1 VKVFSYNK
9 KLSVQRWVMGAI
21 WLMGMGMGIHG
32 NANAATVKRSIRDW
46 VSCSSTAD
54 ETSGA
59 IEAFAAARHNAF
71 TLVVDCA
78 VRLHSGLAIDRAIF
92 IDNGTAVQFTAAGK
106 FIVDNLFHPAF
117 VIANSS
123 DIVLTD
129 WNVEW
134 DSSVPVDPDVRG
146 FELGGKFIDQK
157 GITQPAGAFND
168 IVLSKWLVANRSIT
182 FNEERGYV
190 NPVWVG
196 AVNMSAVFYI
206 TGSTAN
212 VAFVGLKLGVPNA
225 ASGDKF
231 LPMAFSLSQN
241 WKSNQTVTGKT
252 PHDAQYL
259 AVPNHLTF
267 SGITLDGT
275 LMGWQGNVQD
285 TLFENITSH
294 RYADL
299 QDAQGKYVG
308 GIDKWFPPPHLFY
321 LNHTLADDPRL
332 YNTNIH
338 FETVNDLGPRL
349 GVARDT
355 GHDGSSG
362 YAASLKLGCSDCSV
376 DRYDSARPDGFMDM
390 LPSEDLTVTNV
401 VATFDSKF
409 INDMYPAA
417 LRFPGTGY
425 SRITF
430 ENVQLEDTAADT
442 GKGPLGNAPSSTNG
456 AIVFTNFNL
465 SLKQWSGPASTVP
478 VPTIG
483 GTSNN
488 ISLDVRITEQSTQVS
503 HLMKGTV
510 SATLKA
516 TPIQVRPGA
525 ATQLT
530 WTSAGASSCS
540 ASGAW
545 AGSIGDRGTRV
556 VKVGTAD
563 NYDFGLDCRNFA
575 HASNPRLMVTTR

>member
-1 VKVFSYNK
+1 VFSYNK
-9 KLSVQRWVMGAI
+9 KLSLRMFVLGAIWVMGIA
-21 WLMGMGMGIHG
+21 GNGIAH
-32 NANAATVKRSIRDW
+32 AATEKRSIREW

-54 ETSGA
+54 ESAGT

-92 IDNGTAVQFTAAGK
+92 IDNGTAVQFTSAGK
-106 FIVDNLFHPAF
+106 FIVDNMFHPAF

-123 DIVLTD
+123 NIVLTN

-134 DSSVPVDPDVRG
+134 DSSVPVDPNVRG
-146 FELGGKFIDQK
+146 FELDGKFVDHN

-168 IVLSKWLVANRSIT
+168 IVLTKWLTANRSIS
-182 FNEERGYV
+182 FNEQRGFV
-190 NPVWVG
+190 KPVWVG
-196 AVNMSAVFYI
+196 AVNMSAIFYI

-212 VAFVGLKLGVPNA
+212 VLVTGMKIGVPTA
-225 ASGDKF
+225 AGGDKF

-252 PHDAQYL
+252 PYNADYL

-267 SGITLDGT
+267 SGVTLDGT

-285 TLFENITSH
+285 VLFENITSH
-294 RYADL
+294 RYGDL
-299 QDAQGKYVG
+299 QDARGKNVG
-308 GIDKWFPPPHLFY
+308 GVDKWFPPPHLFY
-321 LNHTLADDPRL
+321 LDHTLADDVRL
-332 YNTNIH
+332 YNANVY
-338 FETVNDLGPRL
+338 FEAVNDLGPRV

-376 DRYDSARPDGFMDM
+376 DHYTSARPDGFMDM
-390 LPSEDLTVTNV
+390 LPSEELTVSNV
-401 VATFDSKF
+401 VASFDSKF

-425 SRITF
+425 SHVTF
-430 ENVQLEDTAADT
+430 ENIQLEDTAADT
-442 GKGPLGNAPSSTNG
+442 GKGPLGNAPSSTNS

-465 SLKQWSGPASTVP
+465 SMKQWSGPSSTVP

-483 GTSNN
+483 GASNN
-488 ISLDVRITEQSTQVS
+488 ISLVVRMTEQSTQVS

-516 TPIQVRPGA
+516 SPVQVRPGA

-530 WTSAGASSCS
+530 WTSAGANSCS
-540 ASGAW
+540 ARGAW
-545 AGSIGDRGTRV
+545 DGSIDNRGTRV
-556 VKVGTAD
+556 VRVGTAD
-563 NYDFGLDCRNFA
+563 NYDFGLECRNLA
-575 HASNPRLMVTTR
+575 HTSTPRLMVTTR

>member
-1 VKVFSYNK
+1 VFSYNK
-9 KLSVQRWVMGAI
+9 KLSLRMLVMGAI
-21 WLMGMGMGIHG
+21 LALGLGGH
-32 NANAATVKRSIRDW
+32 NLAAATTVKRSIREW
-46 VSCSSTAD
+46 VSCSTTAD
-54 ETSGA
+54 ESSGA

-92 IDNGTAVQFTAAGK
+92 IDNGTTVQFTPAGK
-106 FIVDNLFHPAF
+106 FIVDNMFHPAF

-134 DSSVPVDPDVRG
+134 DSSVPVDPNVRG
-146 FELGGKFIDQK
+146 FELDGKFIEQN

-168 IVLSKWLVANRSIT
+168 IVLSKWLTANRSIT
-182 FNEERGYV
+182 FNEQRGFV
-190 NPVWVG
+190 KPVWVG
-196 AVNMSAVFYI
+196 AVNMSAIFYI
-206 TGSTAN
+206 TGSTAS
-212 VAFVGLKLGVPNA
+212 VLFTGMKLGVP
-225 ASGDKF
+225 ASAGGSHF

-252 PHDAQYL
+252 PYNADYL

-267 SGITLDGT
+267 SGVTLDGT
-275 LMGWQGNVQD
+275 LMGWQGNAQEV
-285 TLFENITSH
+285 LFENITSH
-294 RYADL
+294 RYGDL
-299 QDAQGKYVG
+299 QDAQGKHVG

-321 LNHTLADDPRL
+321 LNHTIADDVRL
-332 YNTNIH
+332 YNSH
-338 FETVNDLGPRL
+338 VYFEAVSDLGPRI
-349 GVARDT
+349 GVARDK
-355 GHDGSSG
+355 GGSDTISG

-376 DRYDSARPDGFMDM
+376 DHYTSARPDGFMDM
-390 LPSEDLTVTNV
+390 LPSEELWVTNV

-409 INDMYPAA
+409 INDLYPAA
-417 LRFPGTGY
+417 LRFPGVGY
-425 SRITF
+425 SHVTF

-442 GKGPLGNAPSSTNG
+442 GEGPLGNAPSATNG

-465 SLKQWSGPASTVP
+465 SMKQWSGPASTVP

-483 GTSNN
+483 GASNN
-488 ISLDVRITEQSTQVS
+488 ISLAVLMTEQSTRVA

-516 TPIQVRPGA
+516 SPVQVRPGA
-525 ATQLT
+525 ATQLS
-530 WTSAGASSCS
+530 WTSAGANDCS

-545 AGSIGDRGTRV
+545 AGSIAVRGTRV

-563 NYDFGLDCRNFA
+563 NYAFGLDCRNVA
-575 HASNPRLMVTTR
+575 HTSSPRLMVTTQ